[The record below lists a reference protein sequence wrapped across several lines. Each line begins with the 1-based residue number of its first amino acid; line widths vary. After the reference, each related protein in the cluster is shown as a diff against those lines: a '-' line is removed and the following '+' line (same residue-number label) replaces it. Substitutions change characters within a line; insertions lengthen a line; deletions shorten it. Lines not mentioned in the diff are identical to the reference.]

1 MFSGIF
7 KLLRGDNDFTD
18 EFKYGQKVMLKNFLE
33 VLEDSVDSNLDAKQK
48 KAEMDK
54 KKKAVKKVMDIGE

>member
-1 MFSGIF
+1 
-7 KLLRGDNDFTD
+7 
-18 EFKYGQKVMLKNFLE
+18 MLKNFLE